1 MASKLESIE
10 KRIEVL
16 NDLVAG
22 SVLTDDLLTSL
33 TTRDGLL
40 DALFVLYEECSH
52 EYLITKNK
60 HVAAFVRKYAS
71 TIAEVKK
78 LRISMADFEVK
89 DVIGRGHFGE
99 VQVVREKASGTVY
112 ALKTLHKHETLAQHE
127 ITFFEEE
134 RDIMALSNS
143 PWITKLHYAFQDS
156 LNLYL
161 VMEFHAGG
169 DLLSLLSRY
178 DDIFEESMAKFYI
191 AEMTQAIR
199 ALHCMGYVHRDI
211 KPENIL
217 IDIKGHIKLADFGS
231 AAKLSPDML
240 VSFRMPVGTPDYVSP
255 ELLTSINNKQ
265 IVSNYG
271 VEVDWWSLGICMYE
285 MLYGKTPFTD
295 ENGSLI
301 NTYSK
306 IMNFKKCLSF
316 PESQRVSE
324 SAISLVKGLLTEKSS
339 RLTYDGIV
347 AHSFFSDLDIENLK
361 QVKPPFVPHLSSL
374 DDTSN
379 FEEFEKKRYQPCFDD
394 FNTSKEFSGKD
405 LPFVGFTYTRPQNSE
420 EDKDSELSPESDTS
434 SEESV
439 ECRNVEVKLTVK
451 INELQ
456 SKNHQLEESECSFR
470 SEMERL
476 QLKAQEK
483 DEEVRRMA
491 AERDSMERELQ
502 DVLTQRQVLAAQL
515 DKTSAENEQLEL
527 HAMKNFNEILEM
539 RKEAQAIEEE
549 ILRCQVE
556 ELQEVAA
563 ELEREKENLLRKVSQ
578 RDKQI
583 DTLKEQASANQKQ
596 LAELQNRLAKARR
609 KSRGDQKRDLAL
621 LESQSN
627 AWREQISEKTT
638 EIQEKDKRIQ
648 ELEDMLEA
656 YEQQEKD
663 FMEREQ
669 VLLNKLQSAP
679 SKEKLDIKVM
689 LTTSKSPGKKEI
701 ESKIKKIQELED
713 LLEKYEADSQAWQ
726 EEEDQYKE
734 MIESL
739 SGEVA
744 TLKHQSRLSVK
755 AKENLLEQIKLHQE
769 EISKQKQKIRDLQ
782 EHVSAY
788 LEGQKKDSREN
799 SLEKHVKELEI
810 EVEMLR
816 DDKRKLMKDKLSVQT
831 ELDDHKC
838 KQMDNE
844 RKINRLTSKLER
856 TERQLNASRDR
867 EIEVRLK
874 ARDAQEIREKLQ
886 EENMKAERKE
896 NEELKTKLAALN
908 AEIEQLKLTPS
919 RDNEVKDL
927 RNTLETNTQKVTQL
941 QEKVEKLTSEKFDS
955 LREIRELKQE
965 KEKLEE
971 SLNNNKRELEKVE
984 KNVKDFTGLKE
995 ENSRLK
1001 DEKESLKSQLADLES
1016 EKQVSEGKLKRECE
1030 AVNVKLQSVEQELEE
1045 QKILSAKRWNKIED
1059 AEDLRQEN
1067 KLLQSK
1073 AEIQKKK
1080 TEELEIKIKDLES
1093 QITESKKKLE
1103 KMTSIKQELDTM
1115 KLARRS
1121 SEVKIQELQRELSE
1135 NQQKAS
1141 YNKKDVQHLEEK
1153 LYKEKEQTNDNM
1165 SELKRELQESN
1176 LALSEARSLVS
1187 AMQRQEQS
1195 MRDKFNQEIRELQ
1208 MKLHKAQGSLHL
1220 EHDMDTV
1227 LREKQNLQLKLME
1240 TEERV
1245 GNLLKEKGTAV
1256 LEKQNIEEK
1265 LLHNQQQCELEKKKA
1280 EVMKGVVSD
1289 LEDQIKDY
1297 ETLIEEYEKQQADW
1311 EEIKKKFESAVD
1323 ERELEIEGTGQK
1335 MLELQQAKQNASEK
1349 LNQVKKEYQAEKMIL
1364 KSEMETLKTREW
1376 ECRKEAD
1383 RWKAQV
1389 TELESKVSKCQM
1401 MLESQMKNMDVDS
1414 GEKNRL
1420 KEEISSKITEI
1431 QELRSKN
1438 LKLKQ
1443 SLGEAM
1449 DKFEMI
1455 FGEKVDLENFAE
1467 ALQGLHFLEKY
1478 KFESTIGQQM
1488 KLIDYLQALYEDN
1501 NSNKKKKS
1509 AKKGRKSFNFGK
1521 VHFPA
1526 MEDLQNSLELERK
1539 RNVKLT
1545 EQLERIRQENYSQA
1559 QELLQLKGPLKEKVE
1574 STLTPHEKAAVACRT
1589 PMKSVPS
1596 AILTPRAQR
1605 YNIETQEIPPL
1616 RMHHNIPHRFVT
1628 GLNTRATKCG
1638 VCLGSVPFV
1647 KRASKC
1653 QACLMT
1659 CHIKCSSEAP
1669 STCGLPTDY
1678 IHYFTSIMGKIE
1690 RNSKNFTLEDTNQ
1703 IKIKGWLKVPRTGKP
1718 GWEKRWGSLENN
1730 ILLLYRE
1737 ESDANPID
1745 TFDLNPAETDVTVH
1759 SAISSAE
1766 LPNTASTDLPYV
1778 LKLEHE
1784 PLTTCWPRRELY
1796 LMAVT
1801 FPDKQKWVASLEAA
1815 IKSLQRVDAT
1825 FKRTKLQEFRVLEL
1839 KGDRRLE
1846 LNCTLIVSNHMLL
1859 LGADEGL
1866 FAVNI
1871 SKGQHTLVTKLAGLK
1886 NIHHMVYASGLGW
1899 VICITGQDRHVV
1911 YIHREAIKAR
1921 LNQAT
1926 SDETEHVPNDKIPS
1940 LVGCTVLEVKRVYE
1954 SLYLVAGF
1962 DDRITVMKYNTELKE
1977 FCIRKEL
1984 KTQEPCSCICLAE
1997 DFAIVGTEKFYKF
2010 NLEHPSLIEFVDKRD
2025 NSLAFAAFGAAIHNS
2040 FPLAVVNV
2048 TPEGLPMEFLLCFHE
2063 YGFFVDCNGKRS
2075 RPKDMKWSCLPLAFA
2090 YSEPFLYV
2098 VYFNSIQAITIPANK
2113 MQTRGKQTCLDL
2125 YCPRLLGNSMK
2136 TGGVYIA
2143 TNMGNSTL
2151 MVCLQGNDGI
2161 SDKENVAS
2169 KSERQKFASP
2179 RRGILKAS
2187 QRHDSMTSI
2196 SSTSSAGSS
2205 YSTSSSYSVNSEL

>member
-1 MASKLESIE
+1 MAGKVEDIE

-16 NDLVAG
+16 NSLVAG
-22 SVLTDDLLTSL
+22 SVLTDDIITSL

-40 DALFVLYEECSH
+40 DALLVLYEECSH
-52 EYLITKNK
+52 DYLVTKNK
-60 HVAAFVRKYAS
+60 HVAAFVRKYSS

-78 LRISMADFEVK
+78 LRICMNDFEIK

-99 VQVVREKASGTVY
+99 VQVVREKATGTVY
-112 ALKTLHKHETLAQHE
+112 ALKTLNKHETLAQHE

-134 RDIMALSNS
+134 RDIMAFSNS
-143 PWITKLHYAFQDS
+143 QWITKLHYAFQDS
-156 LNLYL
+156 LHLYL

-178 DDIFEESMAKFYI
+178 DDIFSESMAKFYI
-191 AEMTQAIR
+191 AEMTQAIH

-217 IDIKGHIKLADFGS
+217 IDVEGHIKLADFGS

-271 VEVDWWSLGICMYE
+271 VEVDWWSLGICLYE

-316 PESQRVSE
+316 PESQSVSA
-324 SAISLVKGLLTEKSS
+324 SAISLIKRLLADKTD
-339 RLTYDGIV
+339 RLMYEGIV
-347 AHSFFSDLDIENLK
+347 ADSFFSDLNIDNIK
-361 QVKPPFVPHLSSL
+361 QVKPPFVPHVSSL

-379 FEEFEKKRYQPCFDD
+379 FEEFEKKRYQPSFED

-405 LPFVGFTYTRPQNSE
+405 LPFVGFTYVRPQNSE
-420 EDKDSELSPESDTS
+420 EDKDSEMSPESDES

-439 ECRNVEVKLTVK
+439 ECRSVEVKLTLK
-451 INELQ
+451 LNELQ
-456 SKNHQLEESECSFR
+456 SKNQQLEESECSFR
-470 SEMERL
+470 SEMEKL
-476 QLKAQEK
+476 QLKTQEK
-483 DEEVRRMA
+483 DEEVRRMTA
-491 AERDSMERELQ
+491 QRDSMERELQ
-502 DVLTQRQVLAAQL
+502 DALTQKQVLAARL
-515 DKTSAENEQLEL
+515 DKATAEKEQLEL

-578 RDKQI
+578 RDKQ
-583 DTLKEQASANQKQ
+583 LESYKEQLSVNQKQ

-638 EIQEKDKRIQ
+638 EIQEKDQRIQ

-669 VLLNKLQSAP
+669 VLLDKLQTAP

-734 MIESL
+734 IIETL

-755 AKENLLEQIKLHQE
+755 ARENLLEQIKLHQE
-769 EISKQKQKIRDLQ
+769 EIGTQKEKIKNLQ

-788 LEGQKKDSREN
+788 LEGQKKDSRET

-831 ELDDHKC
+831 ELDDYKC

-874 ARDAQEIREKLQ
+874 ARDAQEIRDKLQ
-886 EENMKAERKE
+886 EEKLHAEKKE
-896 NEELKTKLAALN
+896 NEDLKTKLAALSV
-908 AEIEQLKLTPS
+908 ETEKLKMTPS

-927 RNTLETNTQKVTQL
+927 RNTLETNTKKVSQL
-941 QEKVEKLTSEKFDS
+941 QEKVDKLTSEKFDS
-955 LREIRELKQE
+955 LRQIRELKEE

-971 SLNNNKRELEKVE
+971 SLNNSKRELEKVE
-984 KNVKDFTGLKE
+984 RNVKDSTELKG

-1001 DEKESLKSQLADLES
+1001 EDLEQVKS
-1016 EKQVSEGKLKRECE
+1016 RLSDLEGEKQSSEARLRRECE
-1030 AVNVKLQSVEQELEE
+1030 AVSVKLQSVEQELEE
-1045 QKILSAKRWNKIED
+1045 QRILSAKRWNKIED

-1073 AEIQKKK
+1073 AEIQKKR

-1093 QITESKKKLE
+1093 QLADGKKKME
-1103 KMTSIKQELDTM
+1103 KMTSIKQELDTL

-1121 SEVKIQELQRELSE
+1121 SEVRIQELQRELAE
-1135 NQQKAS
+1135 NQQKAT

-1153 LYKEKEQTNDNM
+1153 LHKEKEQTNDNFA
-1165 SELKRELQESN
+1165 ELKRELNESN

-1220 EHDMDTV
+1220 EHDMGTV
-1227 LREKQNLQLKLME
+1227 LMEKQNLQLKLME
-1240 TEERV
+1240 AEERV
-1245 GNLLKEKGTAV
+1245 GSLLKEKGTAV
-1256 LEKQNIEEK
+1256 LEKQNVEEK
-1265 LLHNQQQCELEKKKA
+1265 LKQNRQQCDLEKKKA

-1323 ERELEIEGTGQK
+1323 ERESEIEGTSQK

-1349 LNQVKKEYQAEKMIL
+1349 LVQIKKESQAEKAAL
-1364 KSEMETLKTREW
+1364 KSEIEALKMKEW
-1376 ECRKEAD
+1376 ESRKEVD
-1383 RWKAQV
+1383 KWKAQV
-1389 TELESKVSKCQM
+1389 TELESSVSKCQS
-1401 MLESQMKNMDVDS
+1401 MLESQMKNMDADS

-1420 KEEISSKITEI
+1420 KEEISTKITEI

-1545 EQLERIRQENYSQA
+1545 EQMERLRQENYGQA
-1559 QELLQLKGPLKEKVE
+1559 QELLQLKGPLKEKVD
-1574 STLTPHEKAAVACRT
+1574 SNLTPHEKAAMACRT

-1647 KRASKC
+1647 KKASKC

-1659 CHIKCSSEAP
+1659 CHTKCTSAAP

-1690 RNSKNFTLEDTNQ
+1690 RSSKNFSVEDTNQ

-1718 GWEKRWGSLENN
+1718 GWEKRWCSLENN
-1730 ILLLYRE
+1730 ILLMYRE

-1766 LPNTASTDLPYV
+1766 LPNTASTDLCYV

-1846 LNCTLIVSNHMLL
+1846 LNCTLVVSNHMLL

-1871 SKGQHTLVTKLAGLK
+1871 SKGQHTLVTKLSGLK
-1886 NIHHMVYASGLGW
+1886 SIHHMVYASGLGC

-1926 SDETEHVPNDKIPS
+1926 SDETEHVANDKIPS

-1962 DDRITVMKYNTELKE
+1962 DDRILVMKYNTELKE

-2010 NLEHPSLIEFVDKRD
+2010 SLEHPSLIEFVDKRD

-2063 YGFFVDCNGKRS
+2063 YGFFVDANGKRS

-2125 YCPRLLGNSMK
+2125 YCPRLLGNSIK

-2143 TNMGNSTL
+2143 TNTGNSTQ

-2161 SDKENVAS
+2161 SDKENLAS
-2169 KSERQKFASP
+2169 KSERQRFASP
-2179 RRGILKAS
+2179 RRGILKSS
-2187 QRHDSMTSI
+2187 QRQDSITSI

-2205 YSTSSSYSVNSEL
+2205 YSASSAYSLNSEL

>member
-1 MASKLESIE
+1 MAGKVEDIE

-16 NDLVAG
+16 NSLVAG
-22 SVLTDDLLTSL
+22 SVLTDDIITSL

-40 DALFVLYEECSH
+40 DALLVLYEECSH
-52 EYLITKNK
+52 DYLVTKNK
-60 HVAAFVRKYAS
+60 HVAAFVRKYSS

-78 LRISMADFEVK
+78 LRICMNDFEIK

-99 VQVVREKASGTVY
+99 VQVVREKATGTVY
-112 ALKTLHKHETLAQHE
+112 ALKTLNKHETLAQHE

-134 RDIMALSNS
+134 RDIMAFSNS
-143 PWITKLHYAFQDS
+143 QWITKLHYAFQDS
-156 LNLYL
+156 LHLYL

-178 DDIFEESMAKFYI
+178 DDIFSESMAKFYI
-191 AEMTQAIR
+191 AEMTQAIH

-217 IDIKGHIKLADFGS
+217 IDVEGHIKLADFGS

-271 VEVDWWSLGICMYE
+271 VEVDWWSLGICLYE

-316 PESQRVSE
+316 PESQSVSA
-324 SAISLVKGLLTEKSS
+324 SAISLIKRLLADKTD
-339 RLTYDGIV
+339 RLMYEGIV
-347 AHSFFSDLDIENLK
+347 ADSFFSDLNIDNIK
-361 QVKPPFVPHLSSL
+361 QVKPPFVPHVSSL

-379 FEEFEKKRYQPCFDD
+379 FEEFEKKRYQPSFED

-405 LPFVGFTYTRPQNSE
+405 LPFVGFTYVRPQNSE
-420 EDKDSELSPESDTS
+420 EDKDSEMSPESDES

-439 ECRNVEVKLTVK
+439 ECRSVEVKLTLK
-451 INELQ
+451 LNELQ
-456 SKNHQLEESECSFR
+456 SKNQQLEESECSFR
-470 SEMERL
+470 SEMEKL
-476 QLKAQEK
+476 QLKTQEK
-483 DEEVRRMA
+483 DEEVRRMTA
-491 AERDSMERELQ
+491 QRDSMERELQ
-502 DVLTQRQVLAAQL
+502 DALTQKQVLAARL
-515 DKTSAENEQLEL
+515 DKATAEKEQLEL

-578 RDKQI
+578 RDKQ
-583 DTLKEQASANQKQ
+583 LESYKEQLSVNQKQ

-638 EIQEKDKRIQ
+638 EIQEKDQRIQ

-669 VLLNKLQSAP
+669 VLLDKLQTAP

-734 MIESL
+734 IIETL

-755 AKENLLEQIKLHQE
+755 ARENLLEQIKLHQE
-769 EISKQKQKIRDLQ
+769 EIGTQKEKIKNLQ

-788 LEGQKKDSREN
+788 LEGQKKDSRET

-831 ELDDHKC
+831 ELDDYKC

-844 RKINRLTSKLER
+844 RVNDQIIQKINRLTSKLER

-874 ARDAQEIREKLQ
+874 ARDAQEIRDKLQ
-886 EENMKAERKE
+886 EEKLHAEKKE
-896 NEELKTKLAALN
+896 NEDLKTKLAALSV
-908 AEIEQLKLTPS
+908 ETEKLKMTPS

-927 RNTLETNTQKVTQL
+927 RNTLETNTKKVSQL
-941 QEKVEKLTSEKFDS
+941 QEKVDKLTSEKFDS
-955 LREIRELKQE
+955 LRQIRELKEE

-971 SLNNNKRELEKVE
+971 SLNNSKRELEKVE
-984 KNVKDFTGLKE
+984 RNVKDSTELKG

-1001 DEKESLKSQLADLES
+1001 EDLEQVKS
-1016 EKQVSEGKLKRECE
+1016 RLSDLEGEKQSSEARLRRECE
-1030 AVNVKLQSVEQELEE
+1030 AVSVKLQSVEQELEE
-1045 QKILSAKRWNKIED
+1045 QRILSAKRWNKIED

-1073 AEIQKKK
+1073 AEIQKKR

-1093 QITESKKKLE
+1093 QLADGKKKME
-1103 KMTSIKQELDTM
+1103 KMTSIKQELDTL

-1121 SEVKIQELQRELSE
+1121 SEVRIQELQRELAE
-1135 NQQKAS
+1135 NQQKAT

-1153 LYKEKEQTNDNM
+1153 LHKEKEQTNDNFA
-1165 SELKRELQESN
+1165 ELKRELNESN

-1220 EHDMDTV
+1220 EHDMGTV
-1227 LREKQNLQLKLME
+1227 LMEKQNLQLKLME
-1240 TEERV
+1240 AEERV
-1245 GNLLKEKGTAV
+1245 GSLLKEKGTAV
-1256 LEKQNIEEK
+1256 LEKQNVEEK
-1265 LLHNQQQCELEKKKA
+1265 LKQNRQQCDLEKKKA

-1323 ERELEIEGTGQK
+1323 ERESEIEGTSQK

-1349 LNQVKKEYQAEKMIL
+1349 LVQIKKESQAEKAAL
-1364 KSEMETLKTREW
+1364 KSEIEALKMKEW
-1376 ECRKEAD
+1376 ESRKEVD
-1383 RWKAQV
+1383 KWKAQV
-1389 TELESKVSKCQM
+1389 TELESSVSKCQS
-1401 MLESQMKNMDVDS
+1401 MLESQMKNMDADS

-1420 KEEISSKITEI
+1420 KEEISTKITEI

-1467 ALQGLHFLEKY
+1467 ALQ
-1478 KFESTIGQQM
+1478 
-1488 KLIDYLQALYEDN
+1488 
-1501 NSNKKKKS
+1501 S

-1545 EQLERIRQENYSQA
+1545 EQMERLRQENYGQA
-1559 QELLQLKGPLKEKVE
+1559 QELLQLKGPLKEKVD
-1574 STLTPHEKAAVACRT
+1574 SNLTPHEKAAMACRT

-1647 KRASKC
+1647 KKASKC

-1659 CHIKCSSEAP
+1659 CHTKCTSAAP

-1690 RNSKNFTLEDTNQ
+1690 RSSKNFSVEDTNQ

-1718 GWEKRWGSLENN
+1718 GWEKRWCSLENN
-1730 ILLLYRE
+1730 ILLMYRE

-1766 LPNTASTDLPYV
+1766 LPNTASTDLCYV

-1846 LNCTLIVSNHMLL
+1846 LNCTLVVSNHMLL

-1871 SKGQHTLVTKLAGLK
+1871 SKGQHTLVTKLSGLK
-1886 NIHHMVYASGLGW
+1886 SIHHMVYASGLGC

-1926 SDETEHVPNDKIPS
+1926 SDETEHVANDKIPS

-1962 DDRITVMKYNTELKE
+1962 DDRILVMKYNTELKE

-2010 NLEHPSLIEFVDKRD
+2010 SLEHPSLIEFVDKRD

-2063 YGFFVDCNGKRS
+2063 YGFFVDANGKRS

-2125 YCPRLLGNSMK
+2125 YCPRLLGNSIK

-2143 TNMGNSTL
+2143 TNTGNSTQ

-2161 SDKENVAS
+2161 SDKENLAS
-2169 KSERQKFASP
+2169 KSERQRFASP
-2179 RRGILKAS
+2179 RRGILKSS
-2187 QRHDSMTSI
+2187 QRQDSITSI

-2205 YSTSSSYSVNSEL
+2205 YSASSAYSLNSEL